1 MKAVDLSLQK
11 LQVEYLDLYLIHW
24 PGTAKLEPSDPKNAE
39 NRRASWLALE
49 ECVKAGKLR
58 SIGISNY
65 TLNHLQEMESYATN
79 PPAVIQIEVHPAY
92 VPVDVVSYCEE
103 RSIFVQAYASLGE
116 GHLLKSEFLEKY
128 PEFIEIA
135 KKHDCT
141 VAQILLKWPLQRGWG
156 IIPKSS
162 SIQRLKENISLD
174 EILLDDESMAFL
186 NSFHETESF
195 KVCWDPKI
203 VK

>member
-1 MKAVDLSLQK
+1 MSLQK
-11 LQVEYLDLYLIHW
+11 LQVDYIDLYLIHW
-24 PGTAKLEPSDPKNAE
+24 PGTSKLEPSDPKNAE

-49 ECVKAGKLR
+49 ECVRTGKLK
-58 SIGISNY
+58 SIGVSNY
-65 TLNHLQEMESYATN
+65 TLSHVQEMESYATI

-92 VPVDVVSYCEE
+92 VPIDVISYCEK

-116 GHLLKSEFLEKY
+116 GQLLKPEFLEKH
-128 PEFIEIA
+128 PEFEMIA
-135 KKHDCT
+135 KKHTCS
-141 VAQILLKWPLQRGWG
+141 VAQVLLKWTLKRGWG

-162 SIQRLKENISLD
+162 SIERLHENINLD
-174 EILLDDESMAFL
+174 KIHLDAEDMEFL
-186 NSFHETESF
+186 DNFHQKESF